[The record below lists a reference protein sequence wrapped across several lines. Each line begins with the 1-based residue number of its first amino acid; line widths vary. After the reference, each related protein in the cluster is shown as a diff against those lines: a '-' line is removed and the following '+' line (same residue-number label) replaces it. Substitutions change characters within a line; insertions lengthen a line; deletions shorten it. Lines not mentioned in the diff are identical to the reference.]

1 MKALQRKL
9 LRDAWQLRG
18 QALAIA
24 LVVIGGIATLVMAL
38 SNYQA
43 LQQTRERF
51 YQEHRFADLFASLQR
66 APSTL
71 LDELAALPGVQQA
84 EGRVQ
89 ALAQLELADF
99 ERPLTGQ
106 LVSLPQRPG
115 GLNQLY
121 LRSGHWPAQ
130 PWEAV
135 LGEAFALAHGLQAG
149 DALVAIVN
157 GRRQELRIRGI
168 GLSPEFTYPV
178 RPGELFPDFMHFAV
192 LWLPHDTLAG
202 ALDLEGAFN
211 QLALEL
217 APEATETAQADLI
230 AAVDRLLQPYG
241 GRGSHGRELQFSHR
255 MLQEE
260 LLVLRAMSRLFG
272 LIFLGV
278 TAFLLSV
285 VSARL
290 IRTQQEQIALLKAF
304 GYRNRQIAA
313 HYASLVLLLVSVG
326 VLPGLALGAWLG
338 RGMAEL
344 YASFYHFPYLDWG
357 LRPELVLLAC
367 AFVLSA
373 TALGTVAGLWRAWR
387 LAPAAAMRPPSP
399 ARFAHSRSERL
410 LPSRWL
416 PPSARMVA
424 RQLERHP
431 GRTLLSVLGIALA
444 GGILILSRLQAGA
457 IDEIVRVQFDLAQ
470 REHLSLVFTHATPS
484 SALAELASLP
494 GVLAVEGVRHSPV
507 RLRHGPR
514 SFVSAVQGLPAQ
526 SELRRVLDANLQAV
540 DLPAQG
546 LLLTKHLAQ
555 MLHIR
560 PGQTL
565 QVEFLDGRRD
575 TLWLPVAGTVQEY
588 LGVGV
593 YARLDW
599 LNALLLE
606 GELLSGALLRI
617 DPAHESALLQALR
630 QRPGV
635 ATVSEQ
641 ERAIAAFMDTMA
653 EGMLTFGLIMTLLAS
668 SIAVGVVYN
677 AARITLAERARDLA
691 SLRVLGYTPQEVR
704 DLLLGELG
712 ALVLLA
718 LLPAFAIGY
727 GLSALLVAGM
737 QNELFRIPLVV
748 TPQAFAL
755 GGLVMLLASA
765 LAAWWALRRLSQL
778 DLVAV
783 LKTRE

>member
-1 MKALQRKL
+1 VKALQRKL

-51 YQEHRFADLFASLQR
+51 YEEYRFAELFASLQR
-66 APSTL
+66 APQSL
-71 LDELAALPGVQQA
+71 LADLAALPGVHQA
-84 EGRVQ
+84 QGRVQ
-89 ALAQLELADF
+89 ALAHLELAGF
-99 ERPLTGQ
+99 ERPITGQ
-106 LVSLPQRPG
+106 MVALPEHPG
-115 GLNQLY
+115 DLHQLH
-121 LRSGHWPAQ
+121 LRSGAWPAQ

-157 GRRQELRIRGI
+157 GRRQELRISGI
-168 GLSPEFTYPV
+168 GLSPEFIYPV
-178 RPGELFPDFMHFAV
+178 RPGDLFPDFVHFTV
-192 LWLPHDTLAG
+192 LWLPRETLAG

-211 QLALEL
+211 QLLLDL
-217 APEATETAQADLI
+217 APGASEADLI

-241 GRGSHGRELQFSHR
+241 GRGSHGRDLQFSHR
-255 MLQEE
+255 LLEEE
-260 LLVLRAMSRLFG
+260 LLGLRTMSQLFG

-285 VSARL
+285 LSARL

-313 HYASLVLLLVSVG
+313 HYAGLVLLLVSVG

-344 YASFYHFPYLDWG
+344 YASFYHFPFLDWG

-367 AFVLSA
+367 AFALSA
-373 TALGTVAGLWRAWR
+373 AALGTAGGLWRAWR
-387 LAPAAAMRPPSP
+387 LAPAEAMRPPSP
-399 ARFAHSRSERL
+399 ARFGHSRSERL

-444 GGILILSRLQAGA
+444 GGILIMSRLQAAA
-457 IDEIVRVQFDLAQ
+457 IDEIVRVQFDLVQ
-470 REHLSLVFTHATPS
+470 REHLSLVFTQATPIG
-484 SALAELASLP
+484 ALDELASLP

-514 SFVSAVQGLPAQ
+514 SFVSAVQGLPEQ
-526 SELRRVLDANLQAV
+526 SELRRVLDQQLQPV
-540 DLPAQG
+540 ELPLQG
-546 LLLTKHLAQ
+546 LLLTEHLAQ
-555 MLHIR
+555 MLQIR

-593 YARLDW
+593 YARLGW
-599 LNALLLE
+599 LNPLLLE
-606 GELLSGALLRI
+606 GELISGALLRI
-617 DPAHESALLQALR
+617 DPTQEMALLQALR

-635 ATVSEQ
+635 ASVIEQ

-755 GGLVMLLASA
+755 GGLVLLLASA
-765 LAAWWALRRLSQL
+765 LAAWWALRRLRQL

>member
-51 YQEHRFADLFASLQR
+51 YAEHRFADLFASLQR
-66 APSTL
+66 APLTL
-71 LDELAALPGVQQA
+71 LPELADLPAVQQA

-89 ALAQLELADF
+89 ALAQLELAGF
-99 ERPLTGQ
+99 ERPITGQ

-121 LRSGHWPAQ
+121 LRSGNWPAQ

-157 GRRQELRIRGI
+157 GRRQELRISGI

-178 RPGELFPDFMHFAV
+178 RPGDLFPDFVHFAV
-192 LWLPHDTLAG
+192 LWLPHDTLAA

-217 APEATETAQADLI
+217 DPEATEADLI

-241 GRGSHGRELQFSHR
+241 GRGSHGRDLQFSHR
-255 MLQEE
+255 LLEEE
-260 LLVLRAMSRLFG
+260 LLALRTLSLLFG

-326 VLPGLALGAWLG
+326 LLPGLALGAWLG
-338 RGMAEL
+338 RGMAEI
-344 YASFYHFPYLDWG
+344 YAGFYHFPYLDWS
-357 LRPELVLLAC
+357 LRPELVLLAG
-367 AFVLSA
+367 AFALSA
-373 TALGTVAGLWRAWR
+373 AALGTAAGLWRAWR
-387 LAPAAAMRPPSP
+387 LAPADAMRPPSP

-410 LPSRWL
+410 LPSHWL

-444 GGILILSRLQAGA
+444 GGMLIMSRLQAGA
-457 IDEIVRVQFDLAQ
+457 IDEIVRVQFDLVQ
-470 REHLSLVFTHATPS
+470 REHISLVFTHATPT

-540 DLPAQG
+540 ELPVHG
-546 LLLTKHLAQ
+546 LLLTEHLAQ

-599 LNALLLE
+599 LNPLLLE
-606 GELLSGALLRI
+606 GELLTGALLRI
-617 DPAHESALLQALR
+617 DPAQEVALLQALR

-653 EGMLTFGLIMTLLAS
+653 EGLLTFGLIMTLLAS

-704 DLLLGELG
+704 DLLLGELA

-765 LAAWWALRRLSQL
+765 LAAWWALRRLRQL

>member
-51 YQEHRFADLFASLQR
+51 YAEHRFADLFASLQR
-66 APSTL
+66 APLTL
-71 LDELAALPGVQQA
+71 LPELAALPGVHQA

-89 ALAQLELADF
+89 ALAQLELAGF
-99 ERPLTGQ
+99 ERPITGQ
-106 LVSLPQRPG
+106 LVSLPQHPG

-157 GRRQELRIRGI
+157 GRRQALRISGI
-168 GLSPEFTYPV
+168 GLSPDFTYPV
-178 RPGELFPDFMHFAV
+178 RPGDLFPDFVHFAV

-217 APEATETAQADLI
+217 APEATEADLI

-241 GRGSHGRELQFSHR
+241 GRGSHGRDLQFSHR
-255 MLQEE
+255 LLEEE
-260 LLVLRAMSRLFG
+260 LLGLRTMSLLFG

-344 YASFYHFPYLDWG
+344 YASFYHFPFLDWG

-367 AFVLSA
+367 AFALSA
-373 TALGTVAGLWRAWR
+373 AALGTAAGLWRAWL
-387 LAPAAAMRPPSP
+387 LAPAEAMRPPSP

-444 GGILILSRLQAGA
+444 GGILILSRLQASA
-457 IDEIVRVQFDLAQ
+457 IDEIVRVQFDLVQ
-470 REHLSLVFTHATPS
+470 REHISLVFTQATPS

-540 DLPAQG
+540 ELPAQG
-546 LLLTKHLAQ
+546 LLLTEHLAQ
-555 MLHIR
+555 RLHIR

-575 TLWLPVAGTVQEY
+575 TLWLPEAGTVQEY

-606 GELLSGALLRI
+606 GELLTGALLRI
-617 DPAHESALLQALR
+617 DPAQEVALLQALR

-653 EGMLTFGLIMTLLAS
+653 EGLLTFGLIMTLLAS

-755 GGLVMLLASA
+755 GGLVMLLASG
-765 LAAWWALRRLSQL
+765 LAAWWALRRLRQL

>member
-51 YQEHRFADLFASLQR
+51 YAEHRFADLFASLQR
-66 APSTL
+66 APLTL
-71 LDELAALPGVQQA
+71 LPELAALPAVQQA

-89 ALAQLELADF
+89 ALAQLELAGF
-99 ERPLTGQ
+99 ERPITGQ

-121 LRSGHWPAQ
+121 LRSGNWPAQ

-157 GRRQELRIRGI
+157 GRRQELRISGI

-178 RPGELFPDFMHFAV
+178 RPGDLFPDFVHFAV
-192 LWLPHDTLAG
+192 LWLPHDTLAA

-217 APEATETAQADLI
+217 APEATEADLI
-230 AAVDRLLQPYG
+230 AVVDRLLQPYG
-241 GRGSHGRELQFSHR
+241 GRGSHGRDLQFSHR
-255 MLQEE
+255 LLEEE
-260 LLVLRAMSRLFG
+260 LLALRTLSLLFG

-326 VLPGLALGAWLG
+326 LLPGLALGAWLG
-338 RGMAEL
+338 RGMAEI
-344 YASFYHFPYLDWG
+344 YAGFYHFPYLDWS
-357 LRPELVLLAC
+357 LRPELVLLAG
-367 AFVLSA
+367 AFALSA
-373 TALGTVAGLWRAWR
+373 AALGTAAGLWRAWR
-387 LAPAAAMRPPSP
+387 LAPADAMRPPSP

-410 LPSRWL
+410 LPSHWL

-444 GGILILSRLQAGA
+444 GGMLIMSRLQAGA
-457 IDEIVRVQFDLAQ
+457 IDEIVRVQFDLVQ
-470 REHLSLVFTHATPS
+470 REHISLVFTHATPT

-526 SELRRVLDANLQAV
+526 SELRRVLDLQLEPV
-540 DLPAQG
+540 ELPAQG
-546 LLLTKHLAQ
+546 LLLTEHLAQ

-599 LNALLLE
+599 LNPLLLE
-606 GELLSGALLRI
+606 GELITGALLRI
-617 DPAHESALLQALR
+617 DPAQEVALLQALR

-653 EGMLTFGLIMTLLAS
+653 EGLLTFGLIMTLLAS

-704 DLLLGELG
+704 DLLLGELA

-765 LAAWWALRRLSQL
+765 LAAWWALRRLRQL

>member
-51 YQEHRFADLFASLQR
+51 YAEHRFADLFASLQR
-66 APSTL
+66 APLTL
-71 LDELAALPGVQQA
+71 LPELADLPAVQQA

-89 ALAQLELADF
+89 ALAQLELAGF
-99 ERPLTGQ
+99 ERPITGQ

-121 LRSGHWPAQ
+121 LRSGNWPAQ

-157 GRRQELRIRGI
+157 GRRQELRISGI

-178 RPGELFPDFMHFAV
+178 RPGDLFPDFVHFAV
-192 LWLPHDTLAG
+192 LWLPHDTLAA

-217 APEATETAQADLI
+217 APEATEADLI

-241 GRGSHGRELQFSHR
+241 GRGSHGRDLQFSHR
-255 MLQEE
+255 LLEEE
-260 LLVLRAMSRLFG
+260 LLALRTLSLLFG

-338 RGMAEL
+338 RGMAEI
-344 YASFYHFPYLDWG
+344 YAGFYHFPYLDWS
-357 LRPELVLLAC
+357 LRPELVLLAG
-367 AFVLSA
+367 AFALSA
-373 TALGTVAGLWRAWR
+373 AALGTAAGLWRAWR
-387 LAPAAAMRPPSP
+387 LAPADAMRPPSP

-410 LPSRWL
+410 LPSHWL

-444 GGILILSRLQAGA
+444 GGMLIMSRLQAGA
-457 IDEIVRVQFDLAQ
+457 IDEIVRVQFDLVQ
-470 REHLSLVFTHATPS
+470 REHISLVFTHATPT

-540 DLPAQG
+540 ELPVHG
-546 LLLTKHLAQ
+546 LLLTEHLAQ

-599 LNALLLE
+599 LNPLLLE
-606 GELLSGALLRI
+606 GELLTGALLRI
-617 DPAHESALLQALR
+617 DPAQEVALLQALR

-641 ERAIAAFMDTMA
+641 ERAIAAFLDTMA
-653 EGMLTFGLIMTLLAS
+653 EGLLTFGLIMTLLAS

-765 LAAWWALRRLSQL
+765 LAAWWALRRLRQL